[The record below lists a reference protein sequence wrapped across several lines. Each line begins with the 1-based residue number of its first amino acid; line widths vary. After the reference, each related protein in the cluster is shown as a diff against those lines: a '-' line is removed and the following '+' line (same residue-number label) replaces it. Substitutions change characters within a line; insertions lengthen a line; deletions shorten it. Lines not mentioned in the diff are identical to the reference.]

1 MTLRLRNRWS
11 YRGDG
16 GWDWEAFLDD
26 GGSGELRKVQ
36 FVDYLLHETFPEP
49 RRRVVDP
56 EGGFRLAAA
65 GFGDFDLKAFVH
77 FEGGGKQRLV
87 HTLELRQQPVNGI
100 SRE

>member
-16 GWDWEAFLDD
+16 CWDWEAFLED
-26 GGSGELRKVQ
+26 GGSGELRKVE
-36 FVDYLLHETFPEP
+36 FVDYVLHETFSKP
-49 RRRVVDP
+49 RRRVADP

-77 FEGGGKQRLV
+77 FGDGTRKRLA

-100 SRE
+100 SGE